1 MAHVNSRKI
10 QVEVGGSWYCRR
22 QNLPPLVEILFGQK
36 LEGEGCKSPPPPFPP
51 PGCDSLFINNT
62 ISEWNSKFEI
72 TVWIPAL
79 SCLCR
84 PECRSWC
91 LSINR
96 ARESR
101 SLSLIWHCQ
110 AKFLAAHYWHFC
122 VFLSQN
128 CCLGFQESLQTT
140 GSTRQAAKDLVRSQG
155 FMTRVHIFTGP
166 AEHVRD
172 FPLILFPDQP
182 YPNWPKSF
190 RAFTQRTNFTEF
202 GPWPR
207 TPTQNLLEIWFNKNF
222 GLNPNPNLNPNLEP
236 LWGRV
241 GFGQIT

>member
-1 MAHVNSRKI
+1 MAVLWVPDIGWYSNANTDTYWMQLLYRVFHIIESTFFGFTYFGASNIKSSSNSCTCLFHYFLSIFVKA
-10 QVEVGGSWYCRR
+10 EVWAISSYFEW
-22 QNLPPLVEILFGQK
+22 ILYLKFNNYRPYK
-36 LEGEGCKSPPPPFPP
+36 EEHRSC
-51 PGCDSLFINNT
+51 FINT

-140 GSTRQAAKDLVRSQG
+140 
-155 FMTRVHIFTGP
+155 
-166 AEHVRD
+166 
-172 FPLILFPDQP
+172 
-182 YPNWPKSF
+182 Y
-190 RAFTQRTNFTEF
+190 
-202 GPWPR
+202 
-207 TPTQNLLEIWFNKNF
+207 
-222 GLNPNPNLNPNLEP
+222 
-236 LWGRV
+236 
-241 GFGQIT
+241 